1 MFDRALHNRWIRLSM
16 CVIGAFIMAMATN
29 LFIVPHNLYNGG
41 LLGFSQLI
49 RSILT
54 QKLGIVMGFDFSGIL
69 YLLLNVPLLWMAW
82 KNLGRSFV
90 VRTLICTGCCSL
102 FLTLIPVMEQ
112 PIIQERLT
120 SCLLG
125 GIVGGFA
132 GGMLLTCGCS
142 SGGLDIL
149 GLCVSKKKKS
159 STVGRFNTTCNVV
172 LYSLCL
178 VLFDASTAIYS
189 AIYTVFYGLF
199 LDRLHKQGITVEV
212 LIITKEKNPELPK
225 YIMDKLDRGVTYWDA
240 SGAYTGDSVR
250 VMCVCL
256 NKYEIEKLKTVMAEL
271 DPHAFF
277 IVQEGVQAGGNF
289 KKHLEE

>member
-1 MFDRALHNRWIRLSM
+1 MLDKALHNHWVRMSM
-16 CVIGAFIMAMATN
+16 CVIGALILAAATN

-49 RSILT
+49 RTILV
-54 QKLGIVMGFDFSGIL
+54 QKLGINPGFDISGAL
-69 YLLLNVPLLWMAW
+69 YLLLNIPLLLLAW
-82 KNLGRSFV
+82 KNLGHSFV
-90 VRTLICTGCCSL
+90 VRTVTTTVCNSL
-102 FLTLIPVMEQ
+102 FLTLIPVSAE
-112 PIIQERLT
+112 PVIEDLLT

-132 GGMLLTCGCS
+132 GGVLLTCGCS

-149 GLCVSKKKKS
+149 GLYIAKKKKDF
-159 STVGRFNTTCNVV
+159 TVGRFNVSCNVV

-178 VLFDASTAIYS
+178 LLFNASTAIYS
-189 AIYTVFYGLF
+189 AIYTVLYGLF
-199 LDRLHKQGITVEV
+199 LDRFHKQGITVQV
-212 LIITKEKNPELPK
+212 LIFTKDNNPELPK
-225 YIMDKLDRGVTYWDA
+225 YIMEKLDRGVTYWEA
-240 SGAYTGDSVR
+240 NGAYTGDSVR
-250 VMCVCL
+250 VLCVCL

-289 KKHLEE
+289 KKHLN

>member
-1 MFDRALHNRWIRLSM
+1 
-16 CVIGAFIMAMATN
+16 
-29 LFIVPHNLYNGG
+29 
-41 LLGFSQLI
+41 
-49 RSILT
+49 
-54 QKLGIVMGFDFSGIL
+54 MGFDFSGIL

-90 VRTLICTGCCSL
+90 VRTLICTGCYSL

-149 GLCVSKKKKS
+149 GLCISKKKKS
-159 STVGRFNTTCNVV
+159 STVGRFNTTCNVG
-172 LYSLCL
+172 LYSRCL
-178 VLFDASTAIYS
+178 VLFYASTAIYS